1 MKTMFK
7 TIYKILIYVS
17 IVFLV
22 VYLFRFDYL
31 SFSKIKFNYT
41 YLILSIVLLWLGF
54 FVSML
59 SWWNILRVYNINVKP
74 LFAVYSHGISVFAK
88 YIPGKIWVILGR
100 AYKVSSKS
108 FSFKFV
114 SALSLKE
121 QLIYILLGLLIS
133 FPAVLI
139 FDKFSYYSILVFV
152 SIIGLVALLFS
163 NIFHEFV
170 VNVFERV
177 FKKKINI
184 PLLEFNKSLKVSGFI
199 LIYWAIWIFAFY
211 FFVKSVMPDVAFI
224 SAFAFPISVCYGVLA
239 IVMPGGIG
247 VREGI
252 MVLFLTST
260 GINVETAVT
269 ISVVSRLWFISGEIF
284 SFILALVLKFN
295 KKLFI

>member
-22 VYLFRFDYL
+22 VYLYRFDYL
-31 SFSKIKFNYT
+31 CFNIIEFNYT
-41 YLILSIVLLWLGF
+41 YLVLSVFLLCLGF

-59 SWWNILRVYNINVKP
+59 SWWNILRVYNINIKA
-74 LFAVYSHGISVFAK
+74 LFAVYSHGISIFAK

-108 FSFKFV
+108 VSFKLISV
-114 SALSLKE
+114 LSLKE
-121 QLIYILLGLLIS
+121 QLLYILLGLLIS
-133 FPAVLI
+133 FPSVFI
-139 FDKFSYYSILVFV
+139 YYNFSYYTIVVFV
-152 SIIGLVALLFS
+152 SILALSVLLFS
-163 NIFHEFV
+163 KVFHKFVINIFQ
-170 VNVFERV
+170 RV
-177 FKKKINI
+177 FKKKLNV

-199 LIYWAIWIFAFY
+199 LIYWGLWIFAFY

-239 IVMPGGIG
+239 IIMPGGIG

-269 ISVVSRLWFISGEIF
+269 ISVASRLWFISGEIF
-284 SFILALVLKFN
+284 SFVLALIIKLN

>member
-22 VYLFRFDYL
+22 VYLYRFDYL
-31 SFSKIKFNYT
+31 CFNIIEFNYT
-41 YLILSIVLLWLGF
+41 YLVLSVFLLCLGF

-59 SWWNILRVYNINVKP
+59 SWWNILRVYNINIKA
-74 LFAVYSHGISVFAK
+74 LFAVYSHGISIFAK

-108 FSFKFV
+108 VSFKLISV
-114 SALSLKE
+114 LSLKE
-121 QLIYILLGLLIS
+121 QLLYILLGLLIS
-133 FPAVLI
+133 FPSVFI
-139 FDKFSYYSILVFV
+139 YSNFSYYTIVVFV
-152 SIIGLVALLFS
+152 SILALSVLLFS
-163 NIFHEFV
+163 KVFHKFVINIFQ
-170 VNVFERV
+170 RV
-177 FKKKINI
+177 FKKKLNV

-199 LIYWAIWIFAFY
+199 LIYWGLWIFAFY

-239 IVMPGGIG
+239 IIMPGGIG

-269 ISVVSRLWFISGEIF
+269 ISVASRLWFISGEIF
-284 SFILALVLKFN
+284 SFVLALIIKLN